1 MGFLARTFQEDK
13 IMERNLLKDDLD
25 EVDVSLLYLLQED
38 GRISNA
44 KIAERLSLSEAP
56 CWRRRKRLEK
66 NGFIDN
72 YQANLNRERL
82 GLEVLALVHICFA
95 NHTDDAPDEFEKAIQ
110 KIPEILTCYNVTGEA
125 DYILQIVS
133 KNLSSYELFLRTVLR
148 KLPGVTSIRSSL
160 ALREVKNCTRLP
172 LQTKIA
178 DNDHFTPK

>member
-1 MGFLARTFQEDK
+1 MKNNHSSSELDRTDRS
-13 IMERNLLKDDLD
+13 M
-25 EVDVSLLYLLQED
+25 LYLLQED
-38 GRISNA
+38 GRISNT

-56 CWRRRKRLEK
+56 CWRRRKRLEE

-72 YQANLNRERL
+72 YQANLNREKL

-95 NHTDDAPDEFEKAIQ
+95 NHTDDAPDQFEAEVQ
-110 KIPEILTCYNVTGEA
+110 RIPQILSCYNVTGEA

-133 KNLSSYELFLRTVLR
+133 ENLTSYERFMRTVLR

-160 ALREVKNCTRLP
+160 ALREVKNSTRLP

-178 DNDHFTPK
+178 EDEHFTSKQ